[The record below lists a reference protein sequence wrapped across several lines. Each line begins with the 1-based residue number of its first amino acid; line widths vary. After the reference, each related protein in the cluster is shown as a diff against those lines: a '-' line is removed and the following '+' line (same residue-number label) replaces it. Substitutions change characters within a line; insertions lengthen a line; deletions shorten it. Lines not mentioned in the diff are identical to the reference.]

1 MSEKIMPYLTELKE
15 NNSREWYHAHKS
27 QYQEANQEFEEL
39 IQELILEIGKVDGS
53 ILAQQAGLNVQLVRD
68 TRSAMT
74 SLLIIRL
81 SGAISHP
88 PGNCQYQ
95 SGTSCFLPQV
105 AIHS

>member
-53 ILAQQAGLNVQLVRD
+53 ILHNKPGDLTFKLVRD
-68 TRSAMT
+68 TRFSHDK
-74 SLLIIRL
+74 SLNPAFRCHI
-81 SGAISHP
+81 HP

-95 SGTSCFLPQV
+95 SALPASPQV